1 MAAENHE
8 PEPAESAIPSELL
21 EAISYPGGGRVVLVV
36 GAGCSVEAP
45 TQLPLASQLASD
57 CYRKLVAD
65 GVLADGACA
74 ASEED
79 LSAVADAV
87 FAARDSQRP
96 LVERFP
102 PDRFRRATPNEG
114 HSLAAALMREG
125 AISNILSLNFDL
137 AQDTALSNVAAKE
150 EVATIDG
157 PDDHHRLIARNL
169 VYLHRSIARDADEL
183 ILRTVQLEAWQGCW
197 EEVVAQRFI
206 GGSVT
211 VFVGLGSPAGVL
223 LETTLKILGLVPG
236 GARAFLV
243 DPVEMEKSEFF
254 SRLGLGPETYIQL
267 GWIELMRV
275 LAARLV
281 QEHIAALERV
291 AEEMMKENDWTV
303 EDVASACSRL
313 TALGLL
319 GLGCL
324 RASWLVRSEPY
335 MTHPVEPEVHRM
347 LGDLIIGVSMLQRLT
362 GREARFDETG
372 IVEFEDEEGRTA
384 SVMVCSGG
392 GHRRW
397 AHVEAIV
404 GHRREQLTGSRRPP
418 RRALVA
424 GVAGG
429 REVVAAPSNIT
440 GEPAPRSLISGGDEF
455 AIVTVDEVRSDPS
468 LAARMMA

>member
-1 MAAENHE
+1 MATENHD
-8 PEPAESAIPSELL
+8 PDPSESAIPSELL

-65 GVLADGACA
+65 GVLADYAC
-74 ASEED
+74 SSSDD

-87 FAARDSQRP
+87 FAARDSQRA

-102 PDRFRRATPNEG
+102 PDRFRHATPNEG

-137 AQDTALSNVAAKE
+137 AQDTALSNVGANE

-157 PDDHHRLIARNL
+157 PDDHHRLIARNH
-169 VYLHRSIARDADEL
+169 VYLHRSIARDADQL
-183 ILRTVQLEAWQGCW
+183 ILRTIQLEAWKGSW
-197 EEVVAQRFI
+197 EEVVAQRII

-223 LETTLKILGLVPG
+223 LETTLKILESVPG
-236 GARAFLV
+236 GARAYLV
-243 DPVEMEKSEFF
+243 DPAEMDKSEFF
-254 SRLGLGPETYIQL
+254 ARLGLPAGTYIRL
-267 GWIELMRV
+267 GWTELMKA

-291 AEEMMKENDWTV
+291 AEQMAKENDWTT

-313 TALGLL
+313 TTLGLL

-324 RASWLVRSEPY
+324 RASWLVRSEAY
-335 MTHPVEPEVHRM
+335 MPHPAEPEVQRM
-347 LGDLIIGVSMLQRLT
+347 LADLIIGVSMLQRLT
-362 GREARFDETG
+362 GREARFDESG
-372 IVEFEDEEGRTA
+372 IVEFEDEDGLAA

-397 AHVEAIV
+397 AHIEGIV
-404 GHRREQLTGSRRPP
+404 GHRRQQLATRRRPP

-424 GVAGG
+424 GVSGG
-429 REVVAAPSNIT
+429 RQDTATPSDIT
-440 GEPAPRSLISGGDEF
+440 GEREPANLISGGDQF
-455 AIVTVDEVRSDPS
+455 AIVTVDELRSDPS
-468 LAARMMA
+468 LAAGMIA